1 VWHAV
6 VFVGMLER
14 RHADPRKP
22 RDGMPPSDDYLS
34 CVSKPIRGRPLRR
47 SENRHGRG
55 TPTRAIEQP
64 SH

>member
-22 RDGMPPSDDYLS
+22 RDGMPPLSDIVIQELTD
-34 CVSKPIRGRPLRR
+34 GR
-47 SENRHGRG
+47 
-55 TPTRAIEQP
+55 Q
-64 SH
+64 